1 MEVTEVEEW
10 CRREAVHTRQWRCN
24 MVEQEGAESRSTA
37 CKRDSVHHTVE
48 MCYGWTRR
56 V

>member
-24 MVEQEGAESRSTA
+24 MVEGAESQSTA
-37 CKRDSVHHTVE
+37 WKRDSVHQTVE
-48 MCYGWTRR
+48 MCYGWTRM